1 MTLTSLHLLAG
12 GGGDAR
18 GFHDAGFTPTA
29 GANHLQVCVDTL
41 FANWPAGDWRCADVD
56 DMPMDNLPT
65 TDVQVSS
72 VICTELSQN
81 GGRRRHR
88 GQLSLVPGEDAA
100 NEARFKRTRVTA
112 YGVMRCAEIHRQK
125 IVIVENVPEFVLD
138 WHLLDWWFQGWRLL
152 GYRQPV
158 IVCVDA
164 AHVSGPGNPG
174 SPSWRPRVVIVIVR
188 EDVPMPDLELRPA
201 AYCGSCR
208 REVAARQVWTK
219 PGTRAGDY
227 RKQFHYYCPTL
238 GCGQRVEPHTAAAAD
253 AFDLTD
259 IGERIR
265 GRESEFA
272 ESTHTRLEAAVK
284 YLGTGHARR
293 LRRPVPK
300 GPIEGRYQCVIEWKG
315 HADCCSIHEPL
326 TTIAAQGNHHGL
338 VTAPNGWKPGDLL
351 DVRDLHLRTITP
363 AEQARALRFP
373 DGHIMCGNVTQRTS
387 LAGNAVPV
395 NVARWVG
402 ESCAEV
408 LL

>member
-18 GFHDAGFTPTA
+18 GFHDAGFTPVA

-41 FANWPAGDWRCADVD
+41 RANWPAADWRCADVD

-72 VICTELSQN
+72 VICTEMSQN
-81 GGRRRHR
+81 GGRKRHR
-88 GQLSLVPGEDAA
+88 GQLSLMPGENEA
-100 NEARFKRTRVTA
+100 NEQRFARTRVTA

-125 IVIVENVPEFVLD
+125 VVVVENVPEFVLD

-152 GYRQPV
+152 GYRRPV
-158 IVCVDA
+158 VMCVDA
-164 AHVSGPGNPG
+164 AHVSGPDNPG

-188 EDVPMPDLELRPA
+188 EDVAMPDLDLRPA
-201 AYCGSCR
+201 AHCGSCR
-208 REVAARQVWTK
+208 RDVAARQVWNR

-227 RKQFHYYCPTL
+227 RKQFHYYCPTPT
-238 GCGQRVEPHTAAAAD
+238 CRERVEPFTRCAAD
-253 AFDLTD
+253 AFDLSNV
-259 IGERIR
+259 GLPLR
-265 GRESEFA
+265 GREHEFA
-272 ESTHTRLEAAVK
+272 SSTPVRLAAAVK
-284 YLGTGHARR
+284 YLGTGRVRR
-293 LRRPVPK
+293 QQRTVTRD
-300 GPIEGRYQCVIEWKG
+300 PIGGRFHCVIEWKN

-338 VTAPNGWKPGDLL
+338 VTAPDGWRPGMAL

-363 AEQARALRFP
+363 AEQARAMRFP
-373 DGHIMCGNVTQRTS
+373 DAHVMCGNGTQRTS

-395 NVARWVG
+395 NLSHWVAGQIR
-402 ESCAEV
+402 EV
-408 LL
+408 LS